1 MASIFTRIINGEIP
15 CYKLAETEDYFSFLD
30 VRPMAKGH
38 ALVVPKKEI
47 DYIFDL
53 EDDYL
58 LGLHLF
64 AKKVAKALEGV
75 VPCKRIGMAVIG
87 LEVPHTHIHLIPLQ
101 TLQDITFGKPAVEV
115 SPEEMASI
123 ANAVAEKMQN
133 EK

>member
-30 VRPMAKGH
+30 IRPMAKGH
-38 ALVVPKKEI
+38 ALVIPKKEV

-58 LGLHLF
+58 IGLHLF
-64 AKKVAKALEGV
+64 AKKIAKALQEV

-101 TLQDITFGKPAVEV
+101 TLQDITFTKPAVEV
-115 SPEEMASI
+115 SAEEMASI
-123 ANAVAEKMQN
+123 ATAVAEKM
-133 EK
+133 KS

>member
-15 CYKLAETEDYFSFLD
+15 CYKVAETEDYFSFLD
-30 VRPMAKGH
+30 IRPMAKGH
-38 ALVVPKKEI
+38 ALVIPKKEV

-58 LGLHLF
+58 IGLHLF
-64 AKKVAKALEGV
+64 AKKIAQALQEV

-101 TLQDITFGKPAVEV
+101 TLQDITFTKPAVEV
-115 SPEEMASI
+115 SAEEMASI
-123 ANAVAEKMQN
+123 AAAVAEKMKN
-133 EK
+133 

>member
-38 ALVVPKKEI
+38 ALVVPKKET

-64 AKKVAKALEGV
+64 AKKVAKALEEV
-75 VPCKRIGMAVIG
+75 VPCKRIGLAVIG

>member
-30 VRPMAKGH
+30 IRPMAKGH
-38 ALVVPKKEI
+38 ALVIPKKEV

-58 LGLHLF
+58 IGLHLF
-64 AKKVAKALEGV
+64 AKKIAKALQEV

-101 TLQDITFGKPAVEV
+101 SLQDITFTKPAVEV
-115 SPEEMASI
+115 SAEEMASI
-123 ANAVAEKMQN
+123 ATAVAEKM
-133 EK
+133 KS